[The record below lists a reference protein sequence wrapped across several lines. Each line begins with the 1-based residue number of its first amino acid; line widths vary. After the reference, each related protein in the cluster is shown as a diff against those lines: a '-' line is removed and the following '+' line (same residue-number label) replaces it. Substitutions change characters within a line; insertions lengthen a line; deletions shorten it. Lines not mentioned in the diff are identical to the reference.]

1 MEIKRYRFMRYPEGR
16 AKAVTLSYDDGIP
29 EDKRFSD
36 IISEYGIKCTFNLNA
51 KILRGDALTD
61 EEIKEYMIG
70 RGHEIAVHGAL
81 HRAEGS
87 QRPIEG
93 IKDILDCRLDLEK
106 RFGIIVRGMAYPDT
120 GINYFANGAT
130 YEKIKSYLVDLDIA
144 YSRTL
149 GGDNNSFM
157 LPGDWHAWMPTAHH
171 NNPELNRYVD
181 EFLALDLSP
190 KAYLARRAPALF
202 YLWGHSYEF
211 ERNNNW
217 EILYEFCEKI
227 ANKDDVWYATN
238 MEIYEYVKAYNS
250 LIFSADGS
258 MVYNPTL
265 VKIWFDI
272 DGKPYSICP
281 GETINI

>member
-93 IKDILDCRLDLEK
+93 IKDILDCRLDLEE

>member
-120 GINYFANGAT
+120 GISYFANGAT

-227 ANKDDVWYATN
+227 ANRDDVWYATN

-258 MVYNPTL
+258 MVCNPTL

>member
-211 ERNNNW
+211 ERNKNW

>member
-238 MEIYEYVKAYNS
+238 MEIYEYVKAYSS
-250 LIFSADGS
+250 LVYSADGNTI
-258 MVYNPTL
+258 YNPSL
-265 VKIWFDI
+265 IKIWFDI
-272 DGKPYSICP
+272 DGKLYSICS

>member
-1 MEIKRYRFMRYPEGR
+1 MRYPEGR